1 LVGFDF
7 FCVAVLFEK
16 EIVVFP
22 CPKSDA
28 DPFMVAE
35 VCSVHPEERKLKVH
49 WWTPT
54 SLSRQKQQFFHSMV
68 FAPEMDKLQVKNR
81 MRGAPIWRLSPK
93 IQSIQ
98 FNMVYFGFNKM
109 TNDKRLPAE
118 VLRKL
123 RDIGLIE
130 KGTKIKRL

>member
-1 LVGFDF
+1 ML
-7 FCVAVLFEK
+7 
-16 EIVVFP
+16 
-22 CPKSDA
+22 
-28 DPFMVAE
+28 AE
-35 VCSVHPEERKLKVH
+35 VCSVHPEERNLKVH

-68 FAPEMDKLQVKNR
+68 FAPEMDKVQVKNR
-81 MRGAPIWRLSPK
+81 IRGAPIWRLSPK
-93 IQSIQ
+93 IQTIQ

-109 TNDKRLPAE
+109 TNDKRLPPE

-130 KGTKIKRL
+130 KGTKIKQL

>member
-1 LVGFDF
+1 MVM
-7 FCVAVLFEK
+7 FCLFCLK
-16 EIVVFP
+16 
-22 CPKSDA
+22 KDA

-35 VCSVHPEERKLKVH
+35 VCSVDVENKSLCVN

-54 SLSRQKQQFFHSMV
+54 SLSCQKQQLFPNMT
-68 FAPEMDKLQVKNR
+68 FAPEMDKVHIKNR
-81 MRGAPIWRLSPK
+81 IRGAPMWRLSAK
-93 IQSIQ
+93 IQTIQ
-98 FNMVYFGFNKM
+98 FNMVYFSFNKF
-109 TNDKRLPAE
+109 TNDKRLPPE

>member
-1 LVGFDF
+1 ML
-7 FCVAVLFEK
+7 
-16 EIVVFP
+16 
-22 CPKSDA
+22 
-28 DPFMVAE
+28 AE
-35 VCSVHPEERKLKVH
+35 VCSVHSEERNLKVY

-68 FAPEMDKLQVKNR
+68 FAPEMDKVQVKNR
-81 MRGAPIWRLSPK
+81 IRGAPIWRLSPK
-93 IQSIQ
+93 IQTIQ
-98 FNMVYFGFNKM
+98 FNMVYVGFNKM

-130 KGTKIKRL
+130 KGTQIKQL